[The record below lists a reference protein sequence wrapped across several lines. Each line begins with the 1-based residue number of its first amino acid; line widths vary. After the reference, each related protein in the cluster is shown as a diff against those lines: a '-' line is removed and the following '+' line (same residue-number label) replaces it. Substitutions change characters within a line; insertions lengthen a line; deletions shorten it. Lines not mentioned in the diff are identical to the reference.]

1 MNTPKSRL
9 AFEDEDAVKPEEFR
23 AAWETGTPADVIA
36 SSFGLTLA
44 AVYNMRGSLGLE
56 GRDPVPF
63 DDPGSDLVMEFRGC

>member
-23 AAWETGTPADVIA
+23 TAWETGIPADVIA
-36 SSFGLTLA
+36 SRFGLNLKS
-44 AVYNMRGSLGLE
+44 VYNMRRSLGLE

-63 DDPGSDLVMEFRGC
+63 DDPGSDLVMEARGC